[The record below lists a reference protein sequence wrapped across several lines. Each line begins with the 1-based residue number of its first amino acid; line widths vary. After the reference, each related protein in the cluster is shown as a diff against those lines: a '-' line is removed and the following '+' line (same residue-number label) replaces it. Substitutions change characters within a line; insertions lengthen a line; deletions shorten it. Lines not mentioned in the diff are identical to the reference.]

1 VETIKN
7 NDRLFLK
14 MSAKRFNL
22 IILGVILLSIV
33 PRLISID
40 QNLLDIQPFR
50 QTQTAITVWNYTQEG
65 FNFFNYQTPIFG
77 PPYQAPFELPVFQS
91 FAFFFTK
98 LGVNN
103 IEVAC
108 RLANILFYALSALLL
123 TAVVSKLIKN
133 KLITFLSLFQYCFIP
148 FAICWSRNVTIE
160 YCSLAFCLFY
170 VFLFLKIRE
179 ITGIR
184 SYLLI
189 AFTCIIGCFAYSI
202 KLTTAFPFVLL
213 IFILFVYDILKENIQ
228 IFKEKKFL
236 KFIFSKT
243 SFKYAVIVFFVFLVP
258 FIMMYLWVRHSDILK
273 MQSAFSY
280 ITTSSSLRDWNFGTW
295 DDKTTISNW
304 FTLFNRIG
312 FGIVPFTL
320 LITAF
325 LSFIKKELRSIQV
338 KLMFLLLLVFTTIF
352 IFFNLYFVHDYYL
365 VAVLPFLSVCFALAF
380 YLSQN
385 LIQSLGI
392 FKNKYGSVIILLVI
406 ICFPFLH
413 PKGMDFSKEYT
424 RFIWSKTTNSDYPQF
439 VLGQEVQKQ
448 TKNKEKVIF
457 TDYEWSSEMLYYSRR
472 KGLMWTTGNET
483 EIGRFEKDLR
493 KEKYSLIVSKNP
505 DLYPNLI
512 SKFKVLKKMTFH
524 SHTFIFIQ

>member
-1 VETIKN
+1 METIKN
-7 NDRLFLK
+7 NDKLFLN

-77 PPYQAPFELPVFQS
+77 PPYQAPFELPIFQS
-91 FAFFFTK
+91 FAFFLTK
-98 LGVNN
+98 LGVDN

-108 RLANILFYALSALLL
+108 RLTNILFYALSALLL
-123 TAVVSKLIKN
+123 SAVVSKLIKN
-133 KLITFLSLFQYCFIP
+133 NLITFLTILQYCFIP

-179 ITGIR
+179 ISGMR
-184 SYLLI
+184 RYLLI
-189 AFTCIIGCFAYSI
+189 AFACIIGCLAYSI
-202 KLTTAFPFVLL
+202 KLTTAFPFVIL
-213 IFILFVYDILKENIQ
+213 ISIIFGYDLIKEILPIL
-228 IFKEKKFL
+228 KEKKFL

-243 SFKYAVIVFFVFLVP
+243 SFKYAIIVFFVFLVP
-258 FIMMYLWVRHSDILK
+258 FITMYLWVRHSDIMK
-273 MQSAFSY
+273 MQSSFSY

-320 LITAF
+320 LILAF
-325 LSFIKKELRSIQV
+325 LSLIKKELRSIHV
-338 KLMFLLLLVFTTIF
+338 KLMFLLLLVFITIF

-380 YLSQN
+380 YLSHN
-385 LIQSLGI
+385 LFLSLGF
-392 FKNKYGSVIILLVI
+392 FKNKYALTFVLLVI
-406 ICFPFLH
+406 TCLPFLP
-413 PKGMDFSKEYT
+413 PKGMNYSKEYT
-424 RFIWSKTTNSDYPQF
+424 RFIWSKNTNSDYPQF

-448 TKNKEKVIF
+448 TNNQAKVIF
-457 TDYEWSSEMLYYSRR
+457 TDYEWSSEMLYYSKR
-472 KGLMWTTGNET
+472 KGLMWTSGNET
-483 EIGRFEKDLR
+483 DIGRFEKDLR

-505 DLYPNLI
+505 DLYPNLL
-512 SKFKVLKKMTFH
+512 SKFRVLKKMTFH

>member
-1 VETIKN
+1 
-7 NDRLFLK
+7 

-123 TAVVSKLIKN
+123 SAVVSKLIKN
-133 KLITFLSLFQYCFIP
+133 NLITFLTILQYCFIP

-184 SYLLI
+184 RYLFI
-189 AFTCIIGCFAYSI
+189 AFTCIIGCLAYCI
-202 KLTTAFPFVLL
+202 KLTTSFPFVLL
-213 IFILFVYDILKENIQ
+213 ISILLVSEFLKEILP

-236 KFIFSKT
+236 KFIFSKS
-243 SFKYAVIVFFVFLVP
+243 SFKYAIIVFFVFLVP

-273 MQSAFSY
+273 MQSSFSY

-320 LITAF
+320 LLVVIP
-325 LSFIKKELRSIQV
+325 SFFKNQFRSIQL
-338 KLMFLLLLVFTTIF
+338 KLVFSVMLVFITIF

-380 YLSQN
+380 FLSQN
-385 LIQSLGI
+385 YFQTLGVFRNKNVSTFILVVFSSL
-392 FKNKYGSVIILLVI
+392 
-406 ICFPFLH
+406 PFFLS
-413 PKGMDFSKEYT
+413 KGMDFSKEYT

-457 TDYEWSSEMLYYSRR
+457 TDYEWSSEMLYYSKR
-472 KGLMWTTGNET
+472 KGLMWTTGNES
-483 EIGRFEKDLR
+483 EIGRFENDLR

-505 DLYPNLI
+505 NLYPNLL
-512 SKFKVLKKMTFH
+512 SKFKVLKKLNIH
-524 SHTFIFIQ
+524 SHTFIFVQ

>member
-1 VETIKN
+1 METIKN
-7 NDRLFLK
+7 KDGLFLN
-14 MSAKRFNL
+14 MSEKRFNL
-22 IILGVILLSIV
+22 ILLVIILISIF

-91 FAFFFTK
+91 VAFLLTK
-98 LGVNN
+98 LGISN

-108 RLANILFYALSALLL
+108 RLTNIFFYILSAILL
-123 TAVVSKLIKN
+123 TSVVSKLINN
-133 KLITFLSLFQYCFIP
+133 KAVTLLSLIQYCFIP
-148 FAICWSRNVTIE
+148 FAICWSRNISIE

-170 VFLFLKIRE
+170 VYLFLKIRE
-179 ITGIR
+179 ILGIKR
-184 SYLLI
+184 YLLI
-189 AFTCIIGCFAYSI
+189 ACACIIGCLAYSI

-213 IFILFVYDILKENIQ
+213 ISILFGLDFLKYSIPF
-228 IFKEKKFL
+228 FKEKKFF
-236 KFIFSKT
+236 KGFFSKA
-243 SFKYAVIVFFVFLVP
+243 FFEYCLIVIFVFLVP
-258 FIMMYLWVRHSDILK
+258 FLTMYLWVRHSDLLK
-273 MQSAFSY
+273 MQSSFSY
-280 ITTSSSLRDWNFGTW
+280 ITTSSSLREWNFGTW

-320 LITAF
+320 LLLAIPSF
-325 LSFIKKELRSIQV
+325 LNNQLRSIQL
-338 KLMFLLLLVFTTIF
+338 KLVFLILLVCITLFT
-352 IFFNLYFVHDYYL
+352 FFNLYFVHDYYL
-365 VAVLPFLSVCFALAF
+365 VAVLPFLSVCFAISF

-385 LIQSLGI
+385 FIQSLGV
-392 FKNKYGSVIILLVI
+392 FKNVYVSSFIVIVI
-406 ICFPFLH
+406 CSFPLFLS
-413 PKGMDFSKEYT
+413 KGMEFNKEYT
-424 RFIWSKTTNSDYPQF
+424 RFIWTKTTNSDYPQF

-457 TDYEWSSEMLYYSRR
+457 TDYEWSSEMLYYSKR
-472 KGLMWTTGNET
+472 KGLMWTIGNES

-505 DLYPNLI
+505 NLYPNLL
-512 SKFKVLKKMTFH
+512 SKFKVLKKLTIY